1 MERVL
6 KLGSYLFTFA
16 VFFTLFGVPV
26 FSWARVDYEKTKPF
40 VFPVSPSAVGDR
52 VTVRTAEE
60 FIPMDMM
67 PSQDQGYVFGNI
79 ADRSIQYFWK
89 NSAFRYTSVGRVAQ
103 DLEKRLKT
111 DITIR
116 NNEGPRA
123 VEHKFSVQLLAA
135 QAIARLEYTG
145 WIKAAFKYYAR
156 EAKSETQIREKV
168 FDNKDLVLSHT
179 STSVE
184 EMSSLLLSWTW

>member
-1 MERVL
+1 MSPFL
-6 KLGSYLFTFA
+6 KTRSFLFAF
-16 VFFTLFGVPV
+16 VFCLVSFGTCVKT
-26 FSWARVDYEKTKPF
+26 WARVDYGKTKPF
-40 VFPVSPSAVGDR
+40 VFPVAPSSGKDR
-52 VTVRTAEE
+52 VTVQTVEE
-60 FIPMDMM
+60 FIPMDMS
-67 PSQDQGYVFGNI
+67 PSQDQTYVFGNI

-116 NNEGPRA
+116 SEEGPKA
-123 VEHKFSVQLLAA
+123 IEHKFSVQLLAA

-168 FDNKDLVLSHT
+168 FENKDLVLSHT
-179 STSVE
+179 STRFE
-184 EMSSLLLSWTW
+184 DMSSLLLSWSW